1 MSRIGSVGET
11 VLRVWLVLFCG
22 AAAANATPPLTYAQ
36 VWASAP
42 PEPFASEG
50 RRMLADGR
58 ALVVMVPRR
67 QLEANI
73 GRHLS
78 SGGWERSAY
87 ARTDLTP
94 CIIVIANDVPAT
106 AIPNLRDHEAAH
118 CVQGHGGWGNDHEG
132 ALKPLHHL
140 EACLATGLS
149 LRDIEILCMLD
160 TGAPLRGAE
169 AAEWARMRTQLASR

>member
-1 MSRIGSVGET
+1 MLRFGSVWKVVVVGLLAI
-11 VLRVWLVLFCG
+11 VAS
-22 AAAANATPPLTYAQ
+22 AASARSGDALTYAH

-58 ALVVMVPRR
+58 AIVVMVPRR

-73 GRHLS
+73 GRYLS
-78 SGGWERSAY
+78 SNGWVRSAY
-87 ARTDLTP
+87 ARADQSP
-94 CIIVIANDVPAT
+94 CIIVIANDVPAA

-118 CVQGHGGWGNDHEG
+118 CVHGHGGWDNDHEG

-140 EACLATGLS
+140 AACLATGLP
-149 LRDIEILCMLD
+149 LREIERLCLLD
-160 TGAPLRGAE
+160 TGAPLRGGE
-169 AAEWARMRTQLASR
+169 AAQWTRLQTQLALR